1 MILDRASQPAF
12 GTKYL
17 PRRLSG
23 LGMALML
30 SLAISEDWIA
40 KLSRARLAWSDS
52 NAPLREQVENYKNQ
66 FGALIDTPL
75 PKNVPDDEYQAYK
88 AKADALLLEAAAWIG
103 EHISPTARAQLLDR
117 SDVQMVIFSNA
128 AHDRHNRLL
137 VDLQ

>member
-40 KLSRARLAWSDS
+40 KLSRARLAWCDS
-52 NAPLREQVENYKNQ
+52 NAPLREQVQNYKNQ

-75 PKNVPDDEYQAYK
+75 PKTCLTMSTKRIRLKRMRYCLRRLHGLGNTSVQ
-88 AKADALLLEAAAWIG
+88 LLEHNYWIVL
-103 EHISPTARAQLLDR
+103 TFRW
-117 SDVQMVIFSNA
+117 
-128 AHDRHNRLL
+128 
-137 VDLQ
+137 